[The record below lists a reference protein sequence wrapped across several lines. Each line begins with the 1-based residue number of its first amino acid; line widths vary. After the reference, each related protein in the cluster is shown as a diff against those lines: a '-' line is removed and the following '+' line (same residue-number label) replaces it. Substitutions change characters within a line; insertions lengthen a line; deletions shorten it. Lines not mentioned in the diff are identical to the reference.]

1 MKDIIQYAQKVLGNI
16 DDNRPNPLE
25 DKTDAELEL
34 LLLQAK
40 ALQKLRA
47 SNGDENTLTVEEKKA
62 LGGEL
67 ASLKKQFDKQEDLSS
82 IKQELKEKIE
92 STQFIDVRA

>member
-1 MKDIIQYAQKVLGNI
+1 MAT
-16 DDNRPNPLE
+16 
-25 DKTDAELEL
+25 KT
-34 LLLQAK
+34 
-40 ALQKLRA
+40 
-47 SNGDENTLTVEEKKA
+47 TLTAEEKKA

-92 STQFIDVRA
+92 STQFIDVMA